1 MGLLERCD
9 ELFKTSSLYEVLGT
23 TKHATEADIR
33 KAYYKVS
40 LRIHPDRAPDD
51 PRATDKFQVLGK
63 VYAVLSDEEQRK
75 VYDEQGIVDE
85 ETDALSQVRCWE
97 EYWRALFPQAQK
109 KSRQDILQY
118 YVRYKGD
125 MDAIMESV
133 LCGSADDEPRISSI
147 IQDAIDNNE
156 VATLSAFTKESEK
169 KKKARRKR
177 ADKERQEAE
186 QMQKEMGLGDD
197 DESLTKMI
205 KLRQASSVKNFNSF
219 LTNLEEKYAPKT
231 GKSKKGKK

>member
-97 EYWRALFPQAQK
+97 EYWRALFPQQITV
-109 KSRQDILQY
+109 QDIIEFKKK
-118 YVRYKGD
+118 YKGT
-125 MDAIMESV
+125 EEEPSGYSSV
-133 LCGSADDEPRISSI
+133 LCA
-147 IQDAIDNNE
+147 IQGGHGRHHG
-156 VATLSAFTKESEK
+156 VRSVRLC
-169 KKKARRKR
+169 RR
-177 ADKERQEAE
+177 AE
-186 QMQKEMGLGDD
+186 
-197 DESLTKMI
+197 
-205 KLRQASSVKNFNSF
+205 
-219 LTNLEEKYAPKT
+219 NLQHHP
-231 GKSKKGKK
+231 GCH

>member
-97 EYWRALFPQAQK
+97 EYWRALFPQITVQDIIEFK
-109 KSRQDILQY
+109 KKYKGTEEERQDILQY

-133 LCGSADDEPRISSI
+133 LCGSADD
-147 IQDAIDNNE
+147 
-156 VATLSAFTKESEK
+156 
-169 KKKARRKR
+169 
-177 ADKERQEAE
+177 
-186 QMQKEMGLGDD
+186 
-197 DESLTKMI
+197 
-205 KLRQASSVKNFNSF
+205 
-219 LTNLEEKYAPKT
+219 
-231 GKSKKGKK
+231 

>member
-97 EYWRALFPQAQK
+97 EYWRLDEIWHCVFSSAQK

-205 KLRQASSVKNFNSF
+205 KNFNSF